1 MKLPARFYSG
11 GKVYVDPKTYPDLDE
26 AVNVF
31 ANEIES
37 DEMKVGEKIG
47 EGEFC
52 DVYKGKLF
60 TGGRNYNVAIKMLK
74 VTYTL

>member
-11 GKVYVDPKTYPDLDE
+11 GKVYVDPKKYPDVDD
-26 AVNVF
+26 AVNEF
-31 ANEIES
+31 AFEVERQQ
-37 DEMKVGEKIG
+37 MKVGEKIG

-60 TGGRNYNVAIKMLK
+60 SGGKDYSVAIKMLK
-74 VTYTL
+74 VSVF